1 MPRHDGG
8 EKEVALPAFAG
19 ASREEDPT
27 VVKPP
32 FRAAVL
38 CLSIGLFHS
47 STGAAQPVALAVGES
62 LSGEG
67 VAIESDVLGINGTVM
82 SLWGIEGPL
91 KIQPC
96 LLDNRNWDCGLVAHR
111 ELEIILDSGPTTCT
125 RMEDNSFRA
134 RAIIFVRCT
143 VNGVDVSAEMVRRGM
158 AMAYPDQSTDYVALQ
173 AVAEAADAGL
183 WKAQIFEPPW
193 IWEENRRSGER

>member
-1 MPRHDGG
+1 M
-8 EKEVALPAFAG
+8 
-19 ASREEDPT
+19 
-27 VVKPP
+27 KPL
-32 FRAAVL
+32 FGAAVL
-38 CLSIGLFHS
+38 SISIGIFHS

-62 LSGEG
+62 ITGRG
-67 VAIESDVLGINGTVM
+67 VAIESDVLGIDGTVM

-96 LLDNRNWDCGLVAHR
+96 FLDNRNWDCGLVAHR
-111 ELEIILDSGPTTCT
+111 ELEIILDGGPATCT

-134 RAIIFVRCT
+134 RVITFARCT

-158 AMAYPDQSTDYVALQ
+158 AMAYPDQSADYVALQ
-173 AVAEAADAGL
+173 AEAEAAKAGL

-193 IWEENRRSGER
+193 VWEENRRGGER